1 MRSSSSWFPFPYVLA
16 IAILLTAILS
26 IKHYML
32 SATFIEHK
40 PPFDPG
46 YHILHPFINFGFW
59 AFLSPLVW
67 QVVQKCRPD
76 QSFNYTKL
84 LSWILA
90 GIGLA
95 AAHEFITTSLYFTVV
110 YLLGN
115 LVIEEGFYSERVY
128 GLLGGFFSR
137 FMEYWVLF
145 FGLTIWGYYQAFK
158 KQKLKLAQ
166 LKAELFETKLE
177 ALKAQLH
184 PHFLFNT
191 LNTVSALMTKDIQL
205 AQKVLSNLA
214 QLLRTLF
221 KHDGDHLV
229 SLSEELEFI
238 RNYLEIEQIRFS
250 DRLRVRYQIDPGT
263 QNALV
268 PRLILQPLV
277 ENSLKHGISKNSL
290 GGEILVSAAKSNGS
304 LELAVCDNGKGV
316 ADTELS
322 SPSNGVGLTNTR
334 ERLEQLYQ
342 QEMTMTIESVASGGF
357 KVNLIIPFELN

>member
-1 MRSSSSWFPFPYVLA
+1 MLA

-26 IKHYML
+26 TKHYML

-67 QVVQKCRPD
+67 RVVLKFRPD
-76 QSFNYTKL
+76 QTFKYPKL
-84 LSWILA
+84 LSWIFA

-95 AAHEFITTSLYFTVV
+95 AVHEFITTLLYFITVF
-110 YLLGN
+110 LLGN
-115 LVIEEGFYSERVY
+115 LVIDEGFYTERMY

-166 LKAELFETKLE
+166 VKAELFETKLE

-221 KHDGDHLV
+221 KHDGDHMV
-229 SLSEELEFI
+229 TLSEELEFI
-238 RNYLEIEQIRFS
+238 QSYLEIEQIRFS
-250 DRLRVRYQIDPGT
+250 DRLVVRYQIEPDT
-263 QNALV
+263 RSALV

-290 GGEILVSAAKSNGS
+290 GGEIVVSSTKSNGS
-304 LELAVCDNGKGV
+304 LNLAVCDNGKGV
-316 ADTELS
+316 VDTELVS
-322 SPSNGVGLTNTR
+322 QSNGVGLANTR
-334 ERLEQLYQ
+334 ERLEQLYE
-342 QEMTMTIESVASGGF
+342 QEMTINIESAVSGGF
-357 KVNLIIPFELN
+357 KVNLKIPFEQN